1 MPATACPIDVMREWS
16 TGNERFLFKKVLYFR
31 ETYDAEAK
39 DRILLPLLY
48 KQAVTWFLA
57 CEWLHFVPPNA
68 TAINSIGVGS
78 GGGNVAV
85 NHLPS
90 PSSTSLMSTSLLT
103 SGQDDD
109 RPLHSPTLTPSNS
122 NTTITSSSASSSM
135 TGTLLKG
142 PTFEQC
148 VEMAALQLFITYGLT
163 EPVSSQNSNN
173 NNNNNN
179 NSVSSGSTGM
189 FLSVSSPAVNSYS
202 SSSSFSSLNGHVDV
216 SAPAS
221 SPLLT
226 VPRHRHIHELPK
238 CIPKLIYAQKK
249 PSDWEQLLN
258 RYHQQHLA
266 KFKALTVEQAMRE
279 YLTIVQQWTFYGT
292 QFFHVSKSSDSKKP
306 MSKVVL
312 GVNEDGI
319 VVLRK
324 EGERVYLYPWSQL
337 KNWSASLTSFT
348 FETYPF
354 GDVDLTTALTSPKDS
369 PTANVT
375 ISSSSN
381 HTNNLVSFGPSS
393 TTHEFETTEGETIAA
408 IVQMYIDSLFDK
420 IVSLHS

>member
-1 MPATACPIDVMREWS
+1 MPASACPIDVMQEWT

-31 ETYDAEAK
+31 ESYDEEAK

-68 TAINSIGVGS
+68 TAIDSVGVGS
-78 GGGNVAV
+78 GGGTVVV
-85 NHLPS
+85 NHLATFSSS
-90 PSSTSLMSTSLLT
+90 PSTSLVSTSLLT
-103 SGQDDD
+103 TGHDDD
-109 RPLHSPTLTPSNS
+109 RPLRNLTLTPSTS
-122 NTTITSSSASSSM
+122 TSSSLSSSLV

-148 VEMAALQLFITYGLT
+148 VEMAALQLFITYGLN
-163 EPVSSQNSNN
+163 EPVSSSQ
-173 NNNNNN
+173 NNNNN
-179 NSVSSGSTGM
+179 NSVSGSTGL
-189 FLSVSSPAVNSYS
+189 FLSTSSPAVNSYS
-202 SSSSFSSLNGHVDV
+202 SSSSSSLSGHVDV
-216 SAPAS
+216 PIPAS
-221 SPLLT
+221 SPNLT

-249 PSDWEQLLN
+249 PSEWEQLLN
-258 RYHQQHLA
+258 RYHQQHLT
-266 KFKALTVEQAMRE
+266 KFKTLTTEQAMRE
-279 YLTIVQQWTFYGT
+279 YLTLVQQWTFYGT
-292 QFFHVSKSSDSKKP
+292 QFFHVSKSLDNKKQ
-306 MSKVVL
+306 MSKALL

-324 EGERVYLYPWSQL
+324 EGERVYIYPWSQL
-337 KNWSASLTSFT
+337 KNWSSSLTSFT
-348 FETYPF
+348 FETYPV
-354 GDVDLTTALTSPKDS
+354 GDSDLVTALISPKDS

-375 ISSSSN
+375 FSSN
-381 HTNNLVSFGPSS
+381 NNTNNLVSFGPSS
-393 TTHEFETTEGETIAA
+393 TTHEFETPEGETIAT